1 MNNDLI
7 IKYFVN
13 LTWERTVLSKLLSSE
28 QLPISLRLSKTL
40 VPWWQLLARKQN
52 RNLLWLPQ
60 LLHIKY
66 KPGTTDMRHFF
77 FPDFCFEIKC
87 CLGSLYRGENINTF
101 HLIDLNY
108 KQPRRGLKSW
118 FNFDFAILDDNTF
131 SDRDQFKWPVFVRFF
146 LTSVSERL
154 FIQTQ
159 ILGFS

>member
-1 MNNDLI
+1 M
-7 IKYFVN
+7 
-13 LTWERTVLSKLLSSE
+13 LSRQSVQRRKH
-28 QLPISLRLSKTL
+28 QYIS
-40 VPWWQLLARKQN
+40 
-52 RNLLWLPQ
+52 
-60 LLHIKY
+60 
-66 KPGTTDMRHFF
+66 D
-77 FPDFCFEIKC
+77 
-87 CLGSLYRGENINTF
+87 
-101 HLIDLNY
+101 LIDLNY